1 MVATIS
7 VLDPES
13 DPEDFEP
20 DEQAYKLLDF
30 YSGDFLMT
38 FYV

>member
-7 VLDPES
+7 VPDPES

-20 DEQAYKLLDF
+20 DQQANKLRKTLI
-30 YSGDFLMT
+30 SK
-38 FYV
+38 VVSS

>member
-7 VLDPES
+7 ILDPES

-20 DEQAYKLLDF
+20 DRQANKLRKTLI
-30 YSGDFLMT
+30 ST
-38 FYV
+38 AVTS